1 MGPKLGFF
9 VARWL
14 SKQPFRLLYCFS
26 GFLSFLLRLVVRY
39 RKGVV
44 VQNLKL
50 TFPNESQAF
59 YSRTRKGFYRNF
71 SDFLVESVKVQS
83 GNGSDITSRVRLK
96 NPGVLRALYMQKKHV
111 MLLSGHLFNWEW
123 YVALAAQ
130 TDFETHAVYKR
141 LKNEFLDDAFRAI
154 RSRYHTRV
162 FPMEDT
168 YKHMIQAVKGKPA
181 LFLFLADQSPHFSK
195 ITHDL
200 DFLGVRTPVF
210 TGWDKMA
217 RKLGMAVVY
226 TAMKRCKRGEYEIEF
241 QPITENAGLEA
252 PHFIVNQFYQA
263 LAESIRRAPDNY
275 LWSHKR
281 WKYRFGEHYGLNV

>member
-1 MGPKLGFF
+1 MGTKWVFF
-9 VARWL
+9 IVRRF
-14 SKQPFRLLYCFS
+14 SKQPFRLLYRFS
-26 GFLSFLLRLVVRY
+26 DFLSLLLRTVIRY
-39 RKGVV
+39 RKTVIEH
-44 VQNLKL
+44 NLKL
-50 TFPNESQAF
+50 AFPNESQTF
-59 YSRTRKGFYRNF
+59 YSRTRKGFYQNF
-71 SDFLVESVKVQS
+71 SDFLVESIKVQTAADA
-83 GNGSDITSRVRLK
+83 DIRSRVELR
-96 NPGVLRALYMQKKHV
+96 NPGVLHTLYTKKKHV

-162 FPMEDT
+162 FPVEDT
-168 YKHMIQAVKGKPA
+168 YKHMVESVKGKPG

-226 TAMKRCKRGEYEIEF
+226 TAMKKCKRGKYQIEF
-241 QPITENAGLEA
+241 QLITENAGLES
-252 PHFIVNQFYQA
+252 PHFIVNQFYKK
-263 LAESIRRAPDNY
+263 LAESIKSAPDNY

-281 WKYRFGEHYGLNV
+281 WKYRFGEHYRLNV